1 MFKKLFNFFQFF
13 IDSFKIAVENI
24 SEIIEENIIIA
35 ELLRYLGY
43 FAVFMLLLFIAIYVI
58 REWKS

>member
-1 MFKKLFNFFQFF
+1 MFKKMFSFFQFF
-13 IDSFKIAVENI
+13 VDSFKIAVENI

-43 FAVFMLLLFIAIYVI
+43 FAVFMLLFFIVIYVI